1 MNLENKRILVTGGAK
16 RVGRMFVEKFQSLG
30 CEVVVHCNK
39 SEDEAKQLSK
49 FVIQSDLS
57 QPNSSNLIKTW
68 SN

>member
-39 SEDEAKQLSK
+39 SEDEAKIVEICNTK
-49 FVIQSDLS
+49 RFVST
-57 QPNSSNLIKTW
+57 K
-68 SN
+68 